1 MAMGVTSV
9 SGTAA
14 ARLTLRIP
22 SAANSVGEVF
32 VKVVLATCK
41 MYVSLLPE
49 PELALACVV
58 ACGGAVLFVLGWRMD
73 QFFEPEMLGAPQ
85 LPLKLRANSVQAR
98 PQVSAK
104 AQPPPNGRSTH
115 EL

>member
-1 MAMGVTSV
+1 M
-9 SGTAA
+9 
-14 ARLTLRIP
+14 
-22 SAANSVGEVF
+22 
-32 VKVVLATCK
+32 KVVPATCK

-73 QFFEPEMLGAPQ
+73 QFFEPELLGAPQ

-98 PQVSAK
+98 PQVSANPTSILNLK
-104 AQPPPNGRSTH
+104 LQLKLEPRPSNAHSYINSAFC
-115 EL
+115 

>member
-1 MAMGVTSV
+1 M
-9 SGTAA
+9 
-14 ARLTLRIP
+14 
-22 SAANSVGEVF
+22 
-32 VKVVLATCK
+32 KVVLATCK

-58 ACGGAVLFVLGWRMD
+58 ACGGAVLFLLGWRMD

>member
-1 MAMGVTSV
+1 M
-9 SGTAA
+9 
-14 ARLTLRIP
+14 
-22 SAANSVGEVF
+22 
-32 VKVVLATCK
+32 KVVLATCK

-49 PELALACVV
+49 PELALASVV

-73 QFFEPEMLGAPQ
+73 QFFEPELLGAPQ

-104 AQPPPNGRSTH
+104 AQPHPNGRYTH
-115 EL
+115 DYLHIFECAENLCLPRMR